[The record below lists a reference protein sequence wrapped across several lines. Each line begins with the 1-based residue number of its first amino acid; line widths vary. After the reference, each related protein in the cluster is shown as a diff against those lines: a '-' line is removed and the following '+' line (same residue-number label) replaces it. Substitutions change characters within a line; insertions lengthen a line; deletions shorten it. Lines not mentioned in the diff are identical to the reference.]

1 MHAAF
6 VASTDLRPMA
16 QQLLQNRIP
25 AAYAGVE
32 TYARRH
38 AKEDA
43 GALAWLVSGY
53 AHTLDNDY
61 AKAIDPLNR
70 AKLHAGDFSDYVD
83 YYLGLCYFQT
93 GQMVNAAAT
102 LAPFEKNYPASL
114 LLRDARVIY
123 GDVLIAEGNA
133 GEAVALL
140 EKDREPQRVDL
151 EFALGRAYE
160 ALGNTTKATAVFQN
174 IYFSY
179 PLAAESSAAA
189 SELNKLHFN
198 FNAPALVDLRKSRAA
213 LLVKGRH
220 YQDAANEYRALS
232 MQVDAG
238 QRSSIQLLTAEAL
251 RRAGD
256 KRQAR
261 NLLDTLHA
269 TTPDM
274 NAQRLFNL
282 GEIARSAHDE
292 SAVEK
297 ILHDIRESAPTS
309 PWLADALFSAGNM
322 YFLEWKY
329 DKAIDLYREVE
340 QRFPKNS
347 QADDAHWRVAWLNF
361 RQGRTNEAR
370 QGFEQQIEL
379 YPYSSQVSAALYWR
393 ARIAEDDKDP
403 VLARAYYQ
411 KLSER
416 FRNYY
421 YGAMARERMAKLP
434 ASDDPVHPPLLDR
447 VPPLGITSIGD
458 ATVPADNLR
467 VQKAE
472 LLANGALSDF
482 AIRELQAATEGK
494 AAWVPAEAARIYVSA
509 GRYDLAIE
517 ALKRAVPNYFALD
530 LPDLPRSYWEALFP
544 KPYWPDLKSS
554 AASNGLDP
562 YLVASLI
569 RQESEFSP
577 TAVSRANALGLM
589 QLLPKTGKLVAKQE
603 KIKGFS
609 TAQLFTPGTNMKLGT
624 RYFRS
629 MVEQFG
635 GFDYAL
641 AAYNAGDFRVKDWL
655 TQGKYRDPQEFVESI
670 PFTET
675 REYVQ
680 AIVRN
685 AYVYRQLYGAP

>member
-1 MHAAF
+1 
-6 VASTDLRPMA
+6 MA
-16 QQLLQNRIP
+16 QQLLQNRVP

-32 TYARRH
+32 AYARRH

-43 GALAWLVSGY
+43 GALAWLVLGY
-53 AHTLDNDY
+53 AHTLDNNY
-61 AKAIDPLNR
+61 AQAIDPLNR
-70 AKLHAGDFSDYVD
+70 AKAHAGDFEDYVD
-83 YYLGLCYFQT
+83 YYLGLSYLQT
-93 GQMVNAAAT
+93 GRMAEAAAI
-102 LAPFEKNYPASL
+102 LGPFEKNYPSSL
-114 LLRDARVIY
+114 LVRDAHVIY
-123 GDVLIAEGNA
+123 ASVLIADGRA
-133 GEAVALL
+133 AEAVTLL

-151 EFALGRAYE
+151 ELALGRAYE
-160 ALGNTTKATAVFQN
+160 AAGNNPKATAVFQN

-179 PLAAESSAAA
+179 PTAGESAVAQTV
-189 SELNKLHFN
+189 LIKLHFD
-198 FNAPALVDLRKSRAA
+198 FNSPLLLTLRKSRAA
-213 LLVKGRH
+213 LLMKGRR
-220 YQDAANEYRALS
+220 YQDAANEYRTLAE
-232 MQVDAG
+232 QVPADE
-238 QRSSIQLLTAEAL
+238 RSSIQLSMAEAL

-256 KRQAR
+256 TRQSR

-282 GEIARSAHDE
+282 GEIARSQHEEDT
-292 SAVEK
+292 VEK
-297 ILHDIRESAPTS
+297 ILYDIRESAPSS
-309 PWLADALFSAGNM
+309 PWLQEALFSAGNM
-322 YFLEWKY
+322 YFLEWNY
-329 DKAIDLYREVE
+329 DKAIDCYREVE
-340 QRFPKNS
+340 QRFPAGS
-347 QADDAHWRVAWLNF
+347 QAADAHWRVAWLNF
-361 RQGRTNEAR
+361 RQNRMDEAR
-370 QGFEQQIEL
+370 KGFDDQIAL

-393 ARIAEDDKDP
+393 ARIAEEDKDP

-411 KLSER
+411 KLSDR

-421 YGAMARERMAKLP
+421 YGALARERMAKLP
-434 ASDDPVHPPLLDR
+434 ASDDPVHPAILDH
-447 VPPLGITSIGD
+447 VPPLDVTNIPES
-458 ATVPADNLR
+458 AVPEDNLR

-482 AIRELQAATEGK
+482 AIRELQAASDEGEK
-494 AAWVPAEAARIYVSA
+494 ATWIPAETASIYTSV

-517 ALKRAVPNYFALD
+517 ALKHAVPNYFAMD
-530 LPDLPRSYWEALFP
+530 LPNLPRSYWEALFP
-544 KPYWPDLKSS
+544 KAYWSDLKTSS
-554 AASNGLDP
+554 SSNGLDP

-603 KIKGFS
+603 KMRGYT
-609 TAQLFTPGTNMKLGT
+609 TAQLFTPGVNLKLGT

-635 GFDYAL
+635 GFEYAL
-641 AAYNAGDFRVKDWL
+641 AAYNAGDFRVKDWVAR
-655 TQGKYRDPQEFVESI
+655 GKYRDPQEFVESI

>member
-1 MHAAF
+1 MHEAF
-6 VASTDLRPMA
+6 VASADLRPMA
-16 QQLLQNRIP
+16 QQLLQNRTP

-32 TYARRH
+32 AYARRH
-38 AKEDA
+38 PKEDA

-61 AKAIDPLNR
+61 ARAIDPLNH
-70 AKLHAGDFSDYVD
+70 AKPHAGDFSDYVD
-83 YYLGLCYFQT
+83 YYLGVCYFQT
-93 GQMVNAAAT
+93 GRIAEAAAT
-102 LAPFEKNYPASL
+102 LAPFEQNYPASL
-114 LLRDARVIY
+114 LLRDAHVIY
-123 GDVLIAEGNA
+123 GNVLIADGRPA
-133 GEAVALL
+133 EAVTLL

-160 ALGNTTKATAVFQN
+160 ATGNSAKATAVFQN
-174 IYFSY
+174 IYFAY
-179 PLAAESSAAA
+179 PLAAESAAA
-189 SELNKLHFN
+189 AAELNKLRFN
-198 FNAPALVDLRKSRAA
+198 FNAPELVESRKARAA
-213 LLVKGRH
+213 LLVKGRR
-220 YQDAANEYRALS
+220 YLDAANEYRVLS
-232 MQVDAG
+232 AQVDQG
-238 QRSSIQLLTAEAL
+238 QRSSIELLTAEAL
-251 RRAGD
+251 RRAGET
-256 KRQAR
+256 RQAR

-292 SAVEK
+292 GAVEK

-309 PWLADALFSAGNM
+309 QWLEEALFSAGNM
-322 YFLEWKY
+322 YFLEWQY

-340 QRFPKNS
+340 QRFPKGNH
-347 QADDAHWRVAWLNF
+347 AADAHWRVAWLNF
-361 RQGRTNEAR
+361 RQGRANDAR
-370 QGFEQQIEL
+370 QGFEQQVEL

-393 ARIAEDDKDP
+393 ARMAEEDKDP

-421 YGAMARERMAKLP
+421 YGALARERMAKLP
-434 ASDDPVHPPLLDR
+434 VSDDPVHPALLDH
-447 VPPLGITSIGD
+447 VPPLEISSIAD
-458 ATVPADNLR
+458 ASVPTDNLR

-494 AAWVPAEAARIYVSA
+494 AAWVPAEAARIYSSA

-517 ALKRAVPNYFALD
+517 ALKHAVPNYFALD
-530 LPDLPRSYWEALFP
+530 LPNLPRSYWEALFP
-544 KPYWPDLKSS
+544 KPYWPDLKFS
-554 AASNGLDP
+554 ASSNGLDP

-589 QLLPKTGKLVAKQE
+589 QLLPKTGKLVARQE
-603 KIKGFS
+603 KVKGYS
-609 TAQLFTPGTNMKLGT
+609 TAQLLTPGMNMKLGT

-635 GFDYAL
+635 GFEYAL

-655 TQGKYRDPQEFVESI
+655 AQGKYRDPQEFVESI